1 MQGFINFRRA
11 QALSNLALVGIL
23 MLAMAITGCGGGGGS
38 SGGGGG
44 SSGGGGGSTS
54 SSGSS
59 SSSSG
64 SFTAGDDARR
74 AVLKDIGDEIILPAL
89 RDFDA
94 KVAELKTAVD
104 TLAATPDDT
113 DALEAAQLA
122 WEEAMTSWQRNE
134 VLQVGP
140 AGRSTNPDMVTGGQD
155 FREFI
160 YSWPITLDSCGIE
173 AAADSGA
180 AVDGNTPINI
190 SGLGAVEYLLFTN
203 EPPESCAAQPTTAER
218 ALHVQRLGARLA
230 LLATSLRNR
239 WEPAGGNFIEQWS
252 TAGLASSA
260 FYMRPQDAL
269 NALSIALFYV
279 EKVSKD
285 RKIAHTTG
293 VGASGLTC
301 SNEASCPEFLESQLS
316 RHSGA
321 NLIAN
326 VQVFRDVFS
335 GVNGKLGVNDLLE
348 GIDRAD
354 LATEIVSE
362 LDVVLA
368 QLQAIENVEGF
379 DTAVENI
386 ADRTECVNAFSSSS
400 GLPPCAL
407 LGQIKTAMDTFR
419 GPIVSALSL
428 AVPSGAAGD
437 ND

>member
-1 MQGFINFRRA
+1 MQVFVYFCPELPRPCIRWMG
-11 QALSNLALVGIL
+11 LL
-23 MLAMAITGCGGGGGS
+23 MLAFVMTACGGGGGS
-38 SGGGGG
+38 DGG
-44 SSGGGGGSTS
+44 SSSGSS

-59 SSSSG
+59 SSSSSSG
-64 SFTAGDDARR
+64 SPTTGDDARR
-74 AVLKDIGDEIILPAL
+74 AVLRDIGEEIILPAL
-89 RDFDA
+89 RDFDSKA
-94 KVAELKTAVD
+94 SALEAAAD
-104 TLAATPDDT
+104 TLAATPNDT
-113 DALEAAQLA
+113 EVLEAARVA

-160 YSWPITLDSCGIE
+160 YSWPVTLDKCGVE
-173 AAADSGA
+173 AAANSGA
-180 AVDGNTPINI
+180 AVDASTPINI
-190 SGLGAVEYLLFTN
+190 AGLGAVEHLLFTSA
-203 EPPESCAAQPTTAER
+203 PPEECAAQPDAAER
-218 ALHVQRLGARLA
+218 AVHVQKLAARLA
-230 LLATSLRNR
+230 VLATSLRNR
-239 WEPAGGNFIEQWS
+239 WEPAEDNFVEHWS
-252 TAGLASSA
+252 TAGLDTST

-269 NALSIALFYV
+269 NSLSIALFYV
-279 EKVSKD
+279 EKISKD
-285 RKIAHTTG
+285 HKIAHTTG
-293 VGASGLTC
+293 VGATGLTC
-301 SNEASCPEFLESQLS
+301 GNPDSCPEFLESRLS
-316 RHSGA
+316 QHSGA

-326 VQVFRDVFS
+326 VQVFRDVFT
-335 GVNGKLGVNDLLE
+335 GVNDQLGINDLLE

-354 LATEIVSE
+354 LATEIVTE

-368 QLQAIENVEGF
+368 QLQEIEEEIESGEGF

-386 ADRTECVNAFSSSS
+386 TDRDECINAFSSSS

>member
-1 MQGFINFRRA
+1 MQVFVYLRSELTRPCIRW
-11 QALSNLALVGIL
+11 VGLL
-23 MLAMAITGCGGGGGS
+23 MLAFAMTACGGGGGS
-38 SGGGGG
+38 S
-44 SSGGGGGSTS
+44 SGGS

-59 SSSSG
+59 SSSSSG
-64 SFTAGDDARR
+64 SSTTGDDARR
-74 AVLKDIGDEIILPAL
+74 AVLRDIGEEIILPAL

-94 KVAELKTAVD
+94 RASELQTAANA
-104 TLAATPDDT
+104 LAAAPDDAE
-113 DALEAAQLA
+113 ALEAARAA
-122 WEEAMTSWQRNE
+122 WEAAMTSWQRNE

-140 AGRSTNPDMVTGGQD
+140 AGRSTNPDMVAGGQD

-160 YSWPITLDSCGIE
+160 YSWPITLDVCGIE

-180 AVDGNTPINI
+180 EVGANTPINI
-190 SGLGAVEYLLFTN
+190 TGLGAMEHLLFTSS
-203 EPPESCAAQPTTAER
+203 PPDECEAQPDAAER
-218 ALHVQRLGARLA
+218 AAHVQRLAARVA
-230 LLATSLRNR
+230 ILATSLRNR
-239 WEPAGGNFIEQWS
+239 WEPEEGNFIGHWS
-252 TAGLASSA
+252 TAGLDTST

-279 EKVSKD
+279 EKISKD
-285 RKIAHTTG
+285 RKIAHPTG
-293 VGASGLTC
+293 VGATGLTC
-301 SNEASCPEFLESQLS
+301 GNPDNCPEHLEARKS

-326 VQVFRDVFS
+326 VQVFRDVFT
-335 GVNGKLGVNDLLE
+335 GVNGQLGLNDLLE

-354 LATEIVSE
+354 LATEIVTE

-368 QLQAIENVEGF
+368 QLDEIESAESAEGF

-386 ADRTECVNAFSSSS
+386 TDRDECINAFSSSS

-419 GPIVSALSL
+419 GPVVSALSL

>member
-1 MQGFINFRRA
+1 MQVFAYFHPELRSSIRCAG
-11 QALSNLALVGIL
+11 LL
-23 MLAMAITGCGGGGGS
+23 MLTFVVAACGGGGGGS
-38 SGGGGG
+38 DGGG
-44 SSGGGGGSTS
+44 SS

-59 SSSSG
+59 SSSSSG
-64 SFTAGDDARR
+64 SSTTGDDARR
-74 AVLKDIGDEIILPAL
+74 AVLRDIGEEIILPAL
-89 RDFDA
+89 RDFDSKA
-94 KVAELKTAVD
+94 STLHTAAIA
-104 TLAATPDDT
+104 LAAAPDDAET
-113 DALEAAQLA
+113 LEAARAA

-160 YSWPITLDSCGIE
+160 YSWPITLDVCGIE
-173 AAADSGA
+173 TAADSGA
-180 AVDGNTPINI
+180 AVDGNTSINI
-190 SGLGAVEYLLFTN
+190 AGLGALEHLLFTST
-203 EPPESCAAQPTTAER
+203 PPGSCAAQPSAAER
-218 ALHVQRLGARLA
+218 ATHVQKLAARLA
-230 LLATSLRNR
+230 ALATSLRNR
-239 WEPAGGNFIEQWS
+239 WEPAEGNFVEHWS
-252 TAGLASSA
+252 TAGLDTST

-269 NALSIALFYV
+269 NSLSIALFYV
-279 EKVSKD
+279 EKISKD
-285 RKIAHTTG
+285 RKIAQTTG
-293 VGASGLTC
+293 VGATGLTC
-301 SNEASCPEFLESQLS
+301 GDPDSCPEFLESRTS

-326 VQVFRDVFS
+326 VQAFRDVFT
-335 GVNGKLGVNDLLE
+335 GVNDQLGINDLLE

-354 LATEIVSE
+354 LATEIVAE

-368 QLQAIENVEGF
+368 QLQEIENAEGF

-386 ADRTECVNAFSSSS
+386 TDRDECINAFSSSS